1 MRTVI
6 IALLP
11 LALACETQTNVL
23 NENTTPDTD
32 PVIDTP
38 DCDGMARVLSPASD
52 GQSDFYFRDDI
63 AFEINQGEE
72 EAEIT
77 LADAQGEPVPGTTWL
92 DVVVLT
98 EGWTRLVFTPDGPLA
113 PSTGHTATL
122 SYCGGSP
129 TVDFSTS
136 ALGTPVHSPEVISG
150 RTYEINLSA
159 ARVTQPSQVAQA
171 LLSLVDHSLMVFVD
185 HADLN
190 GLDLTIAA
198 ADKITGIQDTC
209 IPTLNMEVEGDLSG
223 PPTFSVGPV
232 DFEFDL
238 AGYGVTLF
246 DATIDAT
253 FAADGSYFAGGHLS
267 GTLDARDIV
276 DALAG
281 RDVLPIEDADA
292 ICEVISQVGLECTPC
307 ADGAVLCLNIEV
319 EQIKGEL
326 TEHPIEVVSDFDCHE
341 GCEDACE
348 NEECTTADQFEV
360 CL

>member
-11 LALACETQTNVL
+11 LALACDSETSVL
-23 NENTTPDTD
+23 NENTSPDTD

-52 GQSDFYFRDDI
+52 GQSDFYFRDEI
-63 AFEINQGEE
+63 SFEINQGED
-72 EAEIT
+72 EALIT
-77 LADAQGEPVPGTTWL
+77 LADAQGEPITGTTWV
-92 DVVVLT
+92 DPVTLT

-113 PSTGHTATL
+113 PSTAHTATL

-129 TVDFSTS
+129 AVDFSTS
-136 ALGTPVHSPEVISG
+136 ALGTPMENPEVISG
-150 RTYEINLSA
+150 RIFEIDLA
-159 ARVTQPSQVAQA
+159 TARVTQPSQVAQA
-171 LLSLVDHSLMVFVD
+171 LLTLVDHSLMVSVD

-190 GLDLTIAA
+190 GLELTIAA
-198 ADKITGIQDTC
+198 AQRVTGIQDTC
-209 IPTLNMEVEGDLSG
+209 IPTLNMEVEGDLAG

-238 AGYGVTLF
+238 AGYAVTLF
-246 DATIDAT
+246 DATVDAT
-253 FAADGSYFAGGHLS
+253 FAADGSYFAGGRLS

-281 RDVLPIEDADA
+281 RGVLPIEDADA
-292 ICEVISQVGLECTPC
+292 ICEVITQVGLACTPC
-307 ADGAVLCLNIEV
+307 ADGEDLCLNIEV
-319 EQIKGEL
+319 EQVQGEL
-326 TEHPIEVVSDFDCHE
+326 TEHRIEVIADFDCHE

-348 NEECTTADQFEV
+348 NEDCTTADQFAV